1 MNNFRNTFNSLLA
14 KHLKFFSFFPVLDVV
29 MIGDD
34 VRDDVNGGINCGLM
48 VCNDYHGLLYA
59 IHTAISGWNLL

>member
-1 MNNFRNTFNSLLA
+1 
-14 KHLKFFSFFPVLDVV
+14 